1 MNGKRKQYSNKF
13 KARVALE
20 AIKGDKTIAEL
31 SSMYGVHTSQIM
43 KWKKKVLENIPEIF
57 SNKREEEKKGAE
69 EIQDELYK
77 QIRQLKVELDW
88 LKKKSGF
95 GY

>member
-31 SSMYGVHTSQIM
+31 SSMYGIHTSQIM

-77 QIRQLKVELDW
+77 QIGQLKVELDW

>member
-31 SSMYGVHTSQIM
+31 SSMYGIHTSQIM

-57 SNKREEEKKGAE
+57 SNKREDSEKGAE

-77 QIRQLKVELDW
+77 QIGQLKVELDW

>member
-57 SNKREEEKKGAE
+57 SNKREDSEKVYWFNGNRSK
-69 EIQDELYK
+69 
-77 QIRQLKVELDW
+77 
-88 LKKKSGF
+88 
-95 GY
+95 

>member
-1 MNGKRKQYSNKF
+1 MNGKREQYSNKF
-13 KARVALE
+13 KVRVALE
-20 AIKGDKTIAEL
+20 AIKGVKTISEL

-57 SNKREEEKKGAE
+57 SNKKEEEKEGAE

-77 QIRQLKVELDW
+77 QIGQLKVELD
-88 LKKKSGF
+88 
-95 GY
+95 

>member
-20 AIKGDKTIAEL
+20 AIRGNKTIAEL

-57 SNKREEEKKGAE
+57 SNKREDIEKGAE

-77 QIRQLKVELDW
+77 QIGQLKVELDW

>member
-57 SNKREEEKKGAE
+57 SNKREDIEKGAE

-77 QIRQLKVELDW
+77 QIGQLKVELDW

>member
-13 KARVALE
+13 KSRVALE

-57 SNKREEEKKGAE
+57 SNKREDSEKGAE

-77 QIRQLKVELDW
+77 QIGQLKVELDW

>member
-13 KARVALE
+13 KARVELE
-20 AIKGDKTIAEL
+20 AIKRDKTIAEL
-31 SSMYGVHTSQIM
+31 SNMYGVHTSQIM
-43 KWKKKVLENIPEIF
+43 KRKKKVLENIPEIF

-77 QIRQLKVELDW
+77 QIGQLKVELDW

>member
-31 SSMYGVHTSQIM
+31 SSMYEVTH
-43 KWKKKVLENIPEIF
+43 V
-57 SNKREEEKKGAE
+57 SNNEMEEEGIEK
-69 EIQDELYK
+69 Y
-77 QIRQLKVELDW
+77 
-88 LKKKSGF
+88 S
-95 GY
+95 